1 MKCEVSI
8 YLKVLGDDFFRL
20 HPMLQKR
27 YAFEEPVF
35 QAVGTM
41 NRISGGPKWLFPLFQ
56 LGARRKFV
64 FPESGTDISFTIV
77 NSCFTNS
84 AGDEQIH
91 WERKFSFPKKMRYFN
106 ALMSLDEQRMVVK
119 DYLGEPSIFYS
130 DLGFTVVDAHAL
142 KIESLNQRLIIGK
155 IEIPLPKFLQG
166 LATVVESYDE
176 LHGVFRIHVD
186 VKNPLI
192 GKVLSYEGEFTADA

>member
-1 MKCEVSI
+1 MSI
-8 YLKVLGDDFFRL
+8 YLKVLGEDFFRL

-35 QAVGTM
+35 QAAGTM
-41 NRISGGPKWLFPLFQ
+41 NRISGGPNWLFPLFL

-77 NSCFTNS
+77 NSSYTNS
-84 AGDEQIH
+84 AGAEQIH
-91 WERKFSFPKKMRYFN
+91 WEREFSFPKKMRYFN
-106 ALMSLDEQRMVVK
+106 ALMSLDEQRMVVR
-119 DYLGEPSIFYS
+119 DYLGEPTIFYS
-130 DLGFTVVDAHAL
+130 DLGFTVVDGHAL
-142 KIESLNQRLIIGK
+142 KIESLNQRLIVGK

-166 LATVVESYDE
+166 FATVVESYDE
-176 LHGVFRIHVD
+176 LHEVFRIHVD

-192 GKVLSYEGEFTADA
+192 GKVLSYEGEFRADA

>member
-1 MKCEVSI
+1 MSI
-8 YLKVLGDDFFRL
+8 YRKALADDFFRL

-27 YAFEEPVF
+27 YAFDNPVF
-35 QAVGTM
+35 QASGTM
-41 NRISGGPKWLFPLFQ
+41 HRISGGPKCLLPLFR

-77 NSCFTNS
+77 NSSFTNS
-84 AGDEQIH
+84 AGGEQVH
-91 WERKFSFPKKMRYFN
+91 WERKFSFPKKIRYFN

-119 DYLGEPSIFYS
+119 DYLGEPPLFYS
-130 DLGFTVVDAHAL
+130 DLQFTVLDGGAMR
-142 KIESLNQRLIIGK
+142 IQSLNQRLILGR
-155 IEIPLPKFLQG
+155 IEIPLPKLLQG

-176 LHGVFRIHVD
+176 VRRVFQIHVY

-192 GKVLSYEGEFTADA
+192 GKVLSYEGEFIPDA